1 MKNNPLELK
10 KTYDHAD
17 SKRPRLAVVL
27 IHGIAADS
35 SSYEHAIKYFEE
47 LKYLDDVRFVAFDL
61 LGAGK
66 SRKDDELNYD
76 YKDQLEALHNSIE
89 KLELNI
95 PLVLVGHSMGTFIV
109 TRYASKYKNSVDR
122 LILVSAPVYTE
133 KDLDN
138 PAFTAAI
145 KVFKDAVSVKN
156 RKILEDKAFNN
167 SMNKI
172 VLDRRNY
179 QTLAGIDTPTTI
191 IYGNLDQFV
200 AAFNYPKLLND
211 SKGQLD
217 VVKTEGRHGVAR
229 DKYTVIAKILKEMLD
244 AQAV

>member
-1 MKNNPLELK
+1 MNNDLLELK
-10 KTYDHAD
+10 KTFDHAN

-35 SSYEHAIKYFEE
+35 SSYEHAIKYFED
-47 LKYLDDVRFVAFDL
+47 LKYLDDVRFVSFDL

-89 KLELNI
+89 KLELSI

-109 TRYASKYKNSVDR
+109 TRYASKYKNSVER
-122 LILVSAPVYTE
+122 LILVSPPVYTE
-133 KDLDN
+133 NDLDN
-138 PAFTAAI
+138 PAFAAAI

-156 RKILEDKAFNN
+156 RKILEEKPFNN

-172 VLDRRNY
+172 VLNRRNY
-179 QTLAGIDTPTTI
+179 QTLAQISIPTTL

-200 AAFNYPKLLND
+200 ASFNYPKLLKESTGD
-211 SKGQLD
+211 LTLI
-217 VVKTEGRHGVAR
+217 KTDGRHGVTR
-229 DKYTVIAKILKEMLD
+229 DKYTIIAKILKETLD